1 MATTNFNNRL
11 ITPELTEALS
21 SYPLYS
27 QDAKKKD
34 ALCIAVFY
42 LGNIRWYI
50 MEGQQEGND
59 FTLYG
64 IVTGLQ
70 ETEYGYQSATEMA
83 GITYDASEYGLG
95 TLRIEQDKD
104 FKPCTL
110 AEIEDAELQAFLSRL
125 VLNVPDHMIEEDI
138 EQFLTEH
145 DYSLNNISW
154 MAAPIDFVPV
164 QFHEYGIC
172 HSDGEELHFERQ
184 GKLKD
189 FSIYDSVQEVK
200 HREQE
205 ELAAKLRLRGEKVD
219 DGYEWHFEGE
229 CPIVAAYDYDEPC
242 DVVILSVRVD
252 KDGYFTIIGDEKND
266 RGNEHEIEVDD
277 VFAGHLDYIISEIGK

>member
-1 MATTNFNNRL
+1 MK
-11 ITPELTEALS
+11 I
-21 SYPLYS
+21 
-27 QDAKKKD
+27 
-34 ALCIAVFY
+34 
-42 LGNIRWYI
+42 
-50 MEGQQEGND
+50 
-59 FTLYG
+59 
-64 IVTGLQ
+64 IVMD
-70 ETEYGYQSATEMA
+70 SANV
-83 GITYDASEYGLG
+83 
-95 TLRIEQDKD
+95 RIE
-104 FKPCTL
+104 
-110 AEIEDAELQAFLSRL
+110 

-138 EQFLTEH
+138 EQFLVEH

-164 QFHEYGIC
+164 QFHEY
-172 HSDGEELHFERQ
+172 DTDKENGEEVHATRS
-184 GKLKD
+184 GRLKD

-205 ELAAKLRLRGEKVD
+205 ELAEKLRLRGEKVD

-266 RGNEHEIEVDD
+266 RGNEHEIDIDEI
-277 VFAGHLDYIISEIGK
+277 FAGHLDYLKSYII